1 MCIVLPITIKKA
13 TNKAQNDDVI
23 TVNNFFCHWLKEI
36 NARRYPDDLRVL
48 PTNNTVEL
56 YQYAAQKLKH
66 LPIKS
71 LDDIG
76 EALLYEKNLLT

>member
-1 MCIVLPITIKKA
+1 MCIVLPIITKKA
-13 TNKAQNDDVI
+13 TSKAQSVDVI

-36 NARRYPDDLRVL
+36 NARRYPDDLRIL

>member
-1 MCIVLPITIKKA
+1 MHCFTNNNKKA

-36 NARRYPDDLRVL
+36 NARRYPDDLRIL